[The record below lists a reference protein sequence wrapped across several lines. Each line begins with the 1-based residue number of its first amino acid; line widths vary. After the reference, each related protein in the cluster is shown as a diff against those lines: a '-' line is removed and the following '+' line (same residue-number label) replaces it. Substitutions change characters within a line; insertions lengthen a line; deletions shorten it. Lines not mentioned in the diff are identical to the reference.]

1 MRELSSRA
9 DAFTADDGILTI
21 SRGVLQWA
29 SLRMGA
35 GTISRQTKLLLECH
49 LTCCQSE
56 VPHGTQDMTI
66 RAFQQV
72 LIGEIT
78 GWPMQ

>member
-21 SRGVLQWA
+21 SCGVLQRA

>member
-35 GTISRQTKLLLECH
+35 GTISRQTKLFLECH
-49 LTCCQSE
+49 LTRCQSE

-66 RAFQQV
+66 RAFQQM

>member
-35 GTISRQTKLLLECH
+35 GTISRQTKLFLECH

>member
-35 GTISRQTKLLLECH
+35 GTISRQTKLLLERH